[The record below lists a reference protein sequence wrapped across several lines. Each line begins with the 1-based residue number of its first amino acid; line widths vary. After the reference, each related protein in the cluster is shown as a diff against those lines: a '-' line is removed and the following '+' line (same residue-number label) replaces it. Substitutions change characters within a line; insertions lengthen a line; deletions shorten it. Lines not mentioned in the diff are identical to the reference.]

1 MCFSF
6 GLLDCGFSIKLSC
19 GYLDTVVDDFINIMK
34 TTFEINFDFY
44 KIKKSLSLIACK
56 LVIRQ
61 KLANN

>member
-44 KIKKSLSLIACK
+44 KA
-56 LVIRQ
+56 
-61 KLANN
+61 